1 MNAIPCLHQQV
12 GQEEKV
18 LHKIN
23 FLQKYF
29 VVEINNLCCI
39 EKNINIFGDYRWGNL
54 DRFAAQSEP
63 ELGTEHVRQTT
74 ALYRMCVC
82 TCACSMV
89 ESHEEHHYITV
100 KIMLLLL
107 LLLNIS
113 FYI

>member
-23 FLQKYF
+23 FLQKISIF
-29 VVEINNLCCI
+29 LMIIDGEIWTVL
-39 EKNINIFGDYRWGNL
+39 
-54 DRFAAQSEP
+54 QSEP

-82 TCACSMV
+82 TCACIMV

-100 KIMLLLL
+100 AIMLLREL

-113 FYI
+113 FFI